1 MTAEE
6 SLEIAKKVQHSEYDI
21 AIALLEANRDG
32 YKEGFE
38 IVDKTLAVYQKRE
51 PVTTN

>member
-32 YKEGFE
+32 YGMPIMIIQE
-38 IVDKTLAVYQKRE
+38 
-51 PVTTN
+51 